1 MDVFANNAMWQKAFH
16 MAELMHQ
23 HSVFPG
29 TKWKEL
35 ELETGKRNDMAM
47 IRFYDGFQA
56 EIFWDLL
63 NMDEYDS
70 DLPRSNSHKWRFI
83 GIPF

>member
-23 HSVFPG
+23 HSVHGHP
-29 TKWKEL
+29 WKEL

-47 IRFYDGFQA
+47 LRFYDGFQA
-56 EIFWDLL
+56 EVF
-63 NMDEYDS
+63 
-70 DLPRSNSHKWRFI
+70 
-83 GIPF
+83 